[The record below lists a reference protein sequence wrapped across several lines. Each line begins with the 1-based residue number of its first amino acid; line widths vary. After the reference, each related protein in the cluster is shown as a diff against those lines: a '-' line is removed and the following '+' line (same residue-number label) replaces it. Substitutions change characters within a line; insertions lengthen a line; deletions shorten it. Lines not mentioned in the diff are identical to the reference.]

1 MVTPVKPTMALRALI
16 SRIEQAAVDMGID
29 TSDFRAVFKRNAAG
43 DLYVGLV
50 IKPAAK
56 GTGDGDGGGISNP
69 EPR

>member
-1 MVTPVKPTMALRALI
+1 MVTPVKPTMALRALL
-16 SRIEQAAVDMGID
+16 SRIEQAAVDAGVD

-56 GTGDGDGGGISNP
+56 GSSSGGGGGISDQ